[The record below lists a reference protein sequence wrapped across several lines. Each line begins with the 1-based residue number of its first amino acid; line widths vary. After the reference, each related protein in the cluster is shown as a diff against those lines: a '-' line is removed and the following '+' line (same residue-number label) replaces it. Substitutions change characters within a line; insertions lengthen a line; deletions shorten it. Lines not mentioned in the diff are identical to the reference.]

1 MSTTEKPYTGLTALV
16 MLNGTTI
23 GYINSVELSLE
34 KDIAEILQFGAQ
46 YREKLP
52 TIKNWTASSDGTVAF
67 ASGGA
72 QHKLYQAFETGELV
86 TLRIKLD
93 SAVYFEGKALI
104 GSLSLS
110 GSPDAQMDIS
120 VDFEGSGGITFSLP
134 ETVIA
139 TIHSTVGGTTNPAGV
154 VRCAKGAALNIEATA
169 ATGYTI
175 SGYKLNGGALVAD
188 TSSPVTVAGES
199 TNADLD
205 VEVVF
210 AAS

>member
-23 GYINSVELSLE
+23 GYINSVELNLE

-46 YREKLP
+46 YKEKLP

-72 QHKLYQAFETGELV
+72 QHKLYQAFETGEPV

-104 GSLSLS
+104 ASLSLS
-110 GSPDAQMDIS
+110 GSPEIWRTSEQKVRQAAEVLHLVYPKLLSLLFILLLAVLLTPLVSSDVLKVLLLILKQPRLPVILLRDI
-120 VDFEGSGGITFSLP
+120 
-134 ETVIA
+134 
-139 TIHSTVGGTTNPAGV
+139 N
-154 VRCAKGAALNIEATA
+154 
-169 ATGYTI
+169 
-175 SGYKLNGGALVAD
+175 
-188 TSSPVTVAGES
+188 
-199 TNADLD
+199 
-205 VEVVF
+205 
-210 AAS
+210 

>member
-23 GYINSVELSLE
+23 GYINSVELNLE

-46 YREKLP
+46 YKEKLP

-72 QHKLYQAFETGELV
+72 QHKLYQAFETGEPV

-154 VRCAKGAALNIEATA
+154 IRCAKDVALDIEATP

-175 SGYKLNGGALVAD
+175 AGYKLNGGSLTAD
-188 TSSPVTVAGES
+188 TSSPVTIASGS
-199 TNADLD
+199 MNADVD
-205 VEVVF
+205 IEVVF

>member
-72 QHKLYQAFETGELV
+72 
-86 TLRIKLD
+86 
-93 SAVYFEGKALI
+93 
-104 GSLSLS
+104 
-110 GSPDAQMDIS
+110 
-120 VDFEGSGGITFSLP
+120 
-134 ETVIA
+134 
-139 TIHSTVGGTTNPAGV
+139 
-154 VRCAKGAALNIEATA
+154 
-169 ATGYTI
+169 
-175 SGYKLNGGALVAD
+175 
-188 TSSPVTVAGES
+188 
-199 TNADLD
+199 
-205 VEVVF
+205 
-210 AAS
+210 